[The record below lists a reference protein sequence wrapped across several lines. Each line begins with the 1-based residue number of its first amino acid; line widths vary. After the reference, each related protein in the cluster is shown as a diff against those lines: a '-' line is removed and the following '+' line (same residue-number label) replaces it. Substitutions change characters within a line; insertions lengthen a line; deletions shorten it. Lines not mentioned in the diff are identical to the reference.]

1 MHTNPKAL
9 TKYFI
14 RFQFTAQRL
23 TSNVSGARSR
33 MLLCVLYKKHIFTP
47 IGCVG
52 NWVSL
57 ICWWIPLRVLFQDKS
72 RKASHAWLAAGSGG
86 DCDWCGRALTD
97 KPSLYC
103 ESEWAKLHLIFI
115 DLECILSW
123 LLNIVV
129 KLFCCLLNRSTKLRL
144 FEFVCHWD
152 TMSIEVQ
159 TYLEIESRMSLA
171 FGSMIVRTPIF
182 WHIPYT
188 FNTSSKNKNN
198 TSVFHRGH

>member
-103 ESEWAKLHLIFI
+103 ESEWAKLDLIFI

-123 LLNIVV
+123 FLNIVV
-129 KLFCCLLNRSTKLRL
+129 ELFCCLLNRRTKLRL
-144 FEFVCHWD
+144 WVRLSLGHNVNWSTGLSLNWVSNEFSLREHD
-152 TMSIEVQ
+152 SSYSNIL
-159 TYLEIESRMSLA
+159 TYSLH
-171 FGSMIVRTPIF
+171 FQHIF
-182 WHIPYT
+182 Q
-188 FNTSSKNKNN
+188 N
-198 TSVFHRGH
+198 